1 MGPVNYLAVLLAALS
16 GFLVGGLW
24 YGPLFGK
31 AWQREH
37 GLSDAALAA
46 SNKARIFG
54 LGFLCLLI
62 IAWILGHNFARL
74 QPPFHVKLMI
84 ASGMGGALIAPAIGL
99 NYLFAL
105 KSLKL
110 FLIDAGYFLVTLSLM
125 GLVFA
130 LMG

>member
-1 MGPVNYLAVLLAALS
+1 M
-16 GFLVGGLW
+16 
-24 YGPLFGK
+24 
-31 AWQREH
+31 
-37 GLSDAALAA
+37 
-46 SNKARIFG
+46 
-54 LGFLCLLI
+54 
-62 IAWILGHNFARL
+62 GHNFARL

-130 LMG
+130 VMG